1 MKRIAIGIL
10 AVSLV
15 AGPAVAQDV
24 LPEAAPDGV
33 AVDGGSEE
41 IAAEVAAH
49 EQAAEASGRRRDP
62 FRPFTLDLRPEV
74 PDEPLTPLQ
83 RYEIPQLRL
92 AGVLLEA
99 RPPRAMLEDNSG
111 MGFIVTPGTPI
122 GRNRGVVAAIEP
134 RRVVVEEKVLDFY
147 GNEQVQRVVLEM
159 PRENESER
167 DSGE

>member
-1 MKRIAIGIL
+1 VKRITIGI
-10 AVSLV
+10 AAASLLTGV
-15 AGPAVAQDV
+15 AVAQV
-24 LPEAAPDGV
+24 PPPEGSQGEAVQGIVAEAA
-33 AVDGGSEE
+33 ARER
-41 IAAEVAAH
+41 
-49 EQAAEASGRRRDP
+49 QAEASGRRRDP

-83 RYEIPQLRL
+83 RYELPQLRL
-92 AGVLLEA
+92 AAVLLEA

-159 PRENESER
+159 PQETEPQRG
-167 DSGE
+167 SGE

>member
-1 MKRIAIGIL
+1 VKRIAMGI
-10 AVSLV
+10 AAASLLTGV
-15 AGPAVAQDV
+15 AVAQAPPPEESLGMDV
-24 LPEAAPDGV
+24 QEIAVEAAV
-33 AVDGGSEE
+33 LARE
-41 IAAEVAAH
+41 
-49 EQAAEASGRRRDP
+49 AEAEGKKRDP
-62 FRPFTLDLRPEV
+62 FRPFTLDLRPDT

-92 AGVLLEA
+92 AGVLLESF
-99 RPPRAMLEDNSG
+99 PPRAMLEDNSG

-122 GRNRGVVAAIEP
+122 GRNRGVVAAIES

-159 PRENESER
+159 PQENEPQR

>member
-1 MKRIAIGIL
+1 MGVA
-10 AVSLV
+10 AASLFV
-15 AGPAVAQDV
+15 GVGVAQV
-24 LPEAAPDGV
+24 PPPEDAPNGN
-33 AVDGGSEE
+33 AQ
-41 IAAEVAAH
+41 EVAA
-49 EQAAEASGRRRDP
+49 EAAARQQEAEAKGRRRDP

-74 PDEPLTPLQ
+74 PNEPLTPLQ

-92 AGVLLEA
+92 AGVLLESL
-99 RPPRAMLEDNSG
+99 PPRAMLEDNSG

-134 RRVVVEEKVLDFY
+134 RRVIVEEKVLDFY

-159 PRENESER
+159 PQENEPQR